1 MCIKRLVKRDLC
13 CWDRNADPR
22 REPVSR
28 YDGCPS
34 LKSCFLV
41 RSLFTLLIII
51 TISCTLAIGQN
62 EKEAARFYLLGTRS
76 WIRVHWNDVPGTDE
90 YRLYWSTGNEKPEA
104 PNAVVKAGESR
115 FYIQNVQ
122 PETKY
127 RIWLEMVVEGRIRH
141 SFTGVATTQK
151 KWTPDPLELKELQT
165 NPGSNAV
172 PKGMQVY
179 WQDEFNDAL
188 LNRNKW
194 FTNYYSNIDYLY
206 KINFDQMKAGTLP
219 QPAYVLSGKTIN
231 LFTNDSLPKEVYDVK
246 NNKKISSIQTYDWG
260 TNENLLDNSRGG
272 YFEVKVKRSS
282 TGKPRG
288 LNTAFWFDSPGPNLK
303 YYLQQGTTLDGVQ
316 GIRPKGQVFEIDV
329 FEYLNAQFVLHGH
342 VDSTGKFLRNLN
354 THIAKGYRHIDH
366 WVVHGMLWTPVSIKH
381 YINGNLIKEYT
392 DKSQVYAPNHFMNV
406 LLGSYG
412 GGGTVNMEVDYI
424 RYYTWPLSGGN
435 ELPNPGFEDGGSI
448 APWEGNGNWLPN
460 GGRNRTA
467 GVLLKPGQ
475 RIEQYVYLD
484 NDIDY
489 KLEYWHNGSSRL
501 KIVVEDVQAVTGQ
514 LTLIAEKESK
524 GYSRFVKEILDFR
537 SGKEYLNNTKTIRI
551 SVINESAADAVVDD
565 LTIKKTGY

>member
-22 REPVSR
+22 CEPVSR
-28 YDGCPS
+28 YDGCPN
-34 LKSCFLV
+34 LKSCFFV

-76 WIRVHWNDVPGTDE
+76 WIRVNWNDVPGTDE

-219 QPAYVLSGKTIN
+219 QPAYVLNGKTIN

-246 NNKKISSIQTYDWG
+246 NNKK
-260 TNENLLDNSRGG
+260 
-272 YFEVKVKRSS
+272 
-282 TGKPRG
+282 
-288 LNTAFWFDSPGPNLK
+288 
-303 YYLQQGTTLDGVQ
+303 YLPFKHTIGV
-316 GIRPKGQVFEIDV
+316 P
-329 FEYLNAQFVLHGH
+329 
-342 VDSTGKFLRNLN
+342 
-354 THIAKGYRHIDH
+354 
-366 WVVHGMLWTPVSIKH
+366 
-381 YINGNLIKEYT
+381 
-392 DKSQVYAPNHFMNV
+392 
-406 LLGSYG
+406 
-412 GGGTVNMEVDYI
+412 
-424 RYYTWPLSGGN
+424 
-435 ELPNPGFEDGGSI
+435 
-448 APWEGNGNWLPN
+448 
-460 GGRNRTA
+460 
-467 GVLLKPGQ
+467 
-475 RIEQYVYLD
+475 
-484 NDIDY
+484 
-489 KLEYWHNGSSRL
+489 
-501 KIVVEDVQAVTGQ
+501 
-514 LTLIAEKESK
+514 
-524 GYSRFVKEILDFR
+524 
-537 SGKEYLNNTKTIRI
+537 TKT
-551 SVINESAADAVVDD
+551 
-565 LTIKKTGY
+565 Y